1 MSDAEI
7 WDINKDD
14 VSGIINELKQ
24 FLMLSMEEED
34 VYKACEETQLVLS
47 LKFVK
52 SPFMKKKLNGL

>member
-1 MSDAEI
+1 
-7 WDINKDD
+7 
-14 VSGIINELKQ
+14 
-24 FLMLSMEEED
+24 MLSMEEED